1 MPPNAYSRRGSHL
14 REHLLFLLL
23 LLTLNV
29 FAPPALAQNAPPA
42 PADKSEQQKAAYAAL
57 AHRYGMTPAELA
69 VAFVASRPFVGST
82 IVGATTLAQ
91 LEVNLKACARK
102 LDPEVVA
109 EIDAVH
115 LKFTNP
121 AP

>member
-1 MPPNAYSRRGSHL
+1 MGS
-14 REHLLFLLL
+14 
-23 LLTLNV
+23 
-29 FAPPALAQNAPPA
+29 ALPLGDPA
-42 PADKSEQQKAAYAAL
+42 PLDGAL
-57 AHRYGMTPAELA
+57 PPAELA

-91 LEVNLKACARK
+91 LEANLKACARK

-109 EIDAVH
+109 EIDALH